1 MADPITPE
9 VSQRIC
15 AHMNDDHA
23 EAVLLYAKAYG
34 KADQAIAAQ
43 MTAIDPEGMDLSVTL
58 ESTPSG
64 ATTLRIPFERR
75 LTDSEDAHQ
84 TLIGMVRQARSQVS

>member
-15 AHMNDDHA
+15 THMNDDHA
-23 EAVLLYAKAYG
+23 EAVLMYAKVYG
-34 KADQAIAAQ
+34 QAEDATAAT
-43 MTAIDPEGMDLSVTL
+43 MKSIDPEGMDLNVML
-58 ESTPSG
+58 GEE
-64 ATTLRIPFERR
+64 ATTIRVPFERS

-84 TLIGMVRQARSQVS
+84 VLIAMVRQARAKA

>member
-15 AHMNDDHA
+15 THMNDDHG
-23 EAVLLYAKAYG
+23 EAVLMYAKVYG
-34 KADQAIAAQ
+34 QAEDAT
-43 MTAIDPEGMDLSVTL
+43 TATMKSIDPEGMDLDVML
-58 ESTPSG
+58 GEEST
-64 ATTLRIPFERR
+64 TIRVPFDRS

-84 TLIGMVRQARSQVS
+84 VLIAMVRQARAKG

>member
-15 AHMNDDHA
+15 THMNDDHA
-23 EAVLLYAKAYG
+23 EAVLMYAQVYG
-34 KADQAIAAQ
+34 QAEAATAAT
-43 MTAIDPEGMDLSVTL
+43 MTAIDPEGMDLNVML
-58 ESTPSG
+58 GNE
-64 ATTLRIPFERR
+64 ATTIRVPFERS

-84 TLIGMVRQARSQVS
+84 VLIAMVRQARSKS

>member
-15 AHMNDDHA
+15 THMNDDHA
-23 EAVLLYAKAYG
+23 EAVLMYAKVYG
-34 KADQAIAAQ
+34 QAEDATAAT
-43 MTAIDPEGMDLSVTL
+43 MKSIDPEGMDLNVMLGS
-58 ESTPSG
+58 E
-64 ATTLRIPFERR
+64 ATTIRVPFERS

-84 TLIGMVRQARSQVS
+84 VLIAMVRQARTKA

>member
-15 AHMNDDHA
+15 THMNDDHA
-23 EAVLLYAKAYG
+23 EAVLMYAKVYG
-34 KADQAIAAQ
+34 QAEDATAAT
-43 MTAIDPEGMDLSVTL
+43 MKSIDPEGMDLNVTL
-58 ESTPSG
+58 GEE
-64 ATTLRIPFERR
+64 ATTIRVPFERS

-84 TLIGMVRQARSQVS
+84 VLIAMVRQARAKA

>member
-15 AHMNDDHA
+15 THMNDDHP
-23 EAVLLYAKAYG
+23 EAVLLYATAYG
-34 KADQAIAAQ
+34 KVEGAIIAR
-43 MTAIDPEGMDLSVTL
+43 MTAIDPEGMDLSV
-58 ESTPSG
+58 
-64 ATTLRIPFERR
+64 ATNGKDAALRIPFERR

-84 TLIGMVRQARSQVS
+84 TLIGMVRQARSQAS

>member
-15 AHMNDDHA
+15 THMNDDHA
-23 EAVLLYAKAYG
+23 EAVLMYAQVYG
-34 KADQAIAAQ
+34 QAEDATAAT
-43 MTAIDPEGMDLSVTL
+43 MKSIDPEGMDLNVML
-58 ESTPSG
+58 GEE
-64 ATTLRIPFERR
+64 ATTIRVPFERS

-84 TLIGMVRQARSQVS
+84 VLIAMVRQARTKA

>member
-15 AHMNDDHA
+15 THMNDDHA
-23 EAVLLYAKAYG
+23 EAVLMYAKVYG
-34 KADQAIAAQ
+34 QAEDATTAT
-43 MTAIDPEGMDLSVTL
+43 MKAIDPEGMDLDVML
-58 ESTPSG
+58 EG
-64 ATTLRIPFERR
+64 KATTIRVPFERS

-84 TLIGMVRQARSQVS
+84 VLIAMVRQARSKP

>member
-15 AHMNDDHA
+15 THMNDDHA
-23 EAVLLYAKAYG
+23 EAVLMYAKVYG
-34 KADQAIAAQ
+34 QAVNATAAT
-43 MTAIDPEGMDLSVTL
+43 MKAIDPEGMDLDVMLGS
-58 ESTPSG
+58 E
-64 ATTLRIPFERR
+64 ATTIRVPFERS

-84 TLIGMVRQARSQVS
+84 VLIAMVRKARA

>member
-15 AHMNDDHA
+15 THMNDDHA
-23 EAVLLYAKAYG
+23 EAVLMYAKVYG
-34 KADQAIAAQ
+34 QAEDATAAT
-43 MTAIDPEGMDLSVTL
+43 MKSIDPQGMDLNVML
-58 ESTPSG
+58 GDE
-64 ATTLRIPFERR
+64 ATTIRVPFERS

-84 TLIGMVRQARSQVS
+84 VLITMVRQARTKA

>member
-23 EAVLLYAKAYG
+23 EAVLLYAKVYG
-34 KADQAIAAQ
+34 QAQEATAAK
-43 MTAIDPEGMDLSVTL
+43 MKAIDPEGMDLTIIL
-58 ESTPSG
+58 NGEA
-64 ATTLRIPFERR
+64 ATVRVPFERS

-84 TLIGMVRQARSQVS
+84 VLIAMVRQARTNP

>member
-15 AHMNDDHA
+15 THMNDDHA
-23 EAVLLYAKAYG
+23 EAVLMYAKVYG
-34 KADQAIAAQ
+34 QAENATAA
-43 MTAIDPEGMDLSVTL
+43 TLKSIDPQGMDLDVML
-58 ESTPSG
+58 GDE
-64 ATTLRIPFERR
+64 ATTIRVPFERS

-84 TLIGMVRQARSQVS
+84 VLIAMVRQARTKA

>member
-15 AHMNDDHA
+15 THMNDDHA
-23 EAVLLYAKAYG
+23 EAVLMYAKVYG
-34 KADQAIAAQ
+34 QAEDATAAT
-43 MTAIDPEGMDLSVTL
+43 MKSIDPQGMDLNEML
-58 ESTPSG
+58 GDE
-64 ATTLRIPFERR
+64 ATTIRVPFERS

-84 TLIGMVRQARSQVS
+84 VLITMVRQARTKA

>member
-15 AHMNDDHA
+15 IHMNDDHA
-23 EAVLLYAKAYG
+23 EAVLMYAKVYG
-34 KADQAIAAQ
+34 QVEDATAAT
-43 MTAIDPEGMDLSVTL
+43 MKSIDPEGMDLNVML
-58 ESTPSG
+58 GEE
-64 ATTLRIPFERR
+64 ATTIRVPFERS

-84 TLIGMVRQARSQVS
+84 VLIAMVRQARTKA

>member
-15 AHMNDDHA
+15 THMNDDHA
-23 EAVLLYAKAYG
+23 EAVLMYAKVYG
-34 KADQAIAAQ
+34 QAEDATAAR
-43 MTAIDPEGMDLSVTL
+43 MSAIDPDGMDLNVMIGD
-58 ESTPSG
+58 E
-64 ATTLRIPFERR
+64 ATTIRVPFERS

-84 TLIGMVRQARSQVS
+84 VLIAMVRQARSKA